1 MVNPTND
8 ENDKKEERDNSEI
21 LNKISKQSFS
31 LW

>member
-8 ENDKKEERDNSEI
+8 ENDKKEVRDNSEI